1 MILETA
7 IAHYLVLDDDPV
19 EVALRQLNV
28 NQSRTVFVVAHDG
41 TLIGSLTD
49 GDFRRWILESTG
61 NTLASSCG
69 EVANKSCQFLRR
81 ENLSEN
87 VDNLF
92 SSKILLLPIVDERLR
107 VVAVG
112 RPRSSAFTINGTQL
126 SEIDPVFV
134 IAEIGIN
141 HNGNLETAMQLIDA
155 AHQAGANA
163 V

>member
-61 NTLASSCG
+61 NTLASHCQHY
-69 EVANKSCQFLRR
+69 ANK
-81 ENLSEN
+81 
-87 VDNLF
+87 VDLNTPTTMRGKM
-92 SSKILLLPIVDERLR
+92 SHGKE
-107 VVAVG
+107 
-112 RPRSSAFTINGTQL
+112 
-126 SEIDPVFV
+126 
-134 IAEIGIN
+134 
-141 HNGNLETAMQLIDA
+141 
-155 AHQAGANA
+155 
-163 V
+163 